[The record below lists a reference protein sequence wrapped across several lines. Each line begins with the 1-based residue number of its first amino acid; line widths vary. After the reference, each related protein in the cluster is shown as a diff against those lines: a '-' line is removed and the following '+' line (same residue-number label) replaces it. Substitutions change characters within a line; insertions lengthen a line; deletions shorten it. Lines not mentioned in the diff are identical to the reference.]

1 MVRDGSRATR
11 TQEQSVKSVK
21 RSENKKEQRLNKGD
35 QAEATRNSTQ
45 MPMSFHRNRKPIA
58 TMENPRSISNL

>member
-21 RSENKKEQRLNKGD
+21 KSENKKEQRLNKGD

-45 MPMSFHRNRKPIA
+45 MPMSRK
-58 TMENPRSISNL
+58 L